1 MTKAIHPARTT
12 LQAINSSIP
21 ACSYMFVPL
30 IFATSRAFC
39 PTVWPIVVDSMAHK
53 HSGSFLP
60 QCFAFPY
67 LIVQHG
73 QKEVPAARQ
82 RLDEPQI
89 LEQVSVFG
97 SSRVD
102 LFPKFC
108 FILVLD
114 AFQIG
119 WPCESNLKREDFLFY
134 KWSSTQFSASNVGFE
149 KERQIGHNAL
159 ILAFILREN
168 RKQNMVM
175 VFTPK
180 CYQEA
185 GLYHWAV
192 SGWVPITQ
200 NGT

>member
-1 MTKAIHPARTT
+1 
-12 LQAINSSIP
+12 
-21 ACSYMFVPL
+21 
-30 IFATSRAFC
+30 
-39 PTVWPIVVDSMAHK
+39 MAHK

-89 LEQVSVFG
+89 LEQVFVFG

-134 KWSSTQFSASNVGFE
+134 K
-149 KERQIGHNAL
+149 
-159 ILAFILREN
+159 
-168 RKQNMVM
+168 
-175 VFTPK
+175 
-180 CYQEA
+180 
-185 GLYHWAV
+185 
-192 SGWVPITQ
+192 
-200 NGT
+200 